1 MARHLSTFALSA
13 LLAGAYA
20 FEKSF
25 DPAQTD
31 PYDPQKSST
40 FQRAPG
46 TSVDADACT
55 ERVLRSDYTS

>member
-1 MARHLSTFALSA
+1 MARHLLSA
-13 LLAGAYA
+13 LLLVRAYG

-46 TSVDADACT
+46 TSVPLTHA
-55 ERVLRSDYTS
+55 RSDSNG